1 MQIKAKLDDL
11 RTTIEASHGPLPED
25 LQDDGRIPS
34 TAPTPTEHT
43 SRLHGASDSA
53 GAKYVSDDE
62 GDGDAKEGNARHPSL
77 SGLRSLSGDKGSP
90 GGSHSG
96 SGSGGRGV
104 YPSTDIAGSEPKGF
118 LFSVNKNPINIER
131 YNFFWLFFLLFFLL
145 ARS

>member
-1 MQIKAKLDDL
+1 
-11 RTTIEASHGPLPED
+11 LPED

-34 TAPTPTEHT
+34 TAATPTEHAG
-43 SRLHGASDSA
+43 RLHGASDSA

-62 GDGDAKEGNARHPSL
+62 GDGDAKDGSARHPSL

-90 GGSHSG
+90 GGNHSNSG
-96 SGSGGRGV
+96 SGSSGRGV

-131 YNFFWLFFLLFFLL
+131 YSYSFMVGE
-145 ARS
+145 